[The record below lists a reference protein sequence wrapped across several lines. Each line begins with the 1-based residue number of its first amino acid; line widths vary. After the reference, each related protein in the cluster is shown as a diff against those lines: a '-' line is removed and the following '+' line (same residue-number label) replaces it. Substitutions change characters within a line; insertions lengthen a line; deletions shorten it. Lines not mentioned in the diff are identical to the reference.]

1 MSEWDYLPTP
11 YETLVESETKHSL
24 LILMSIGCLLE
35 GKVIHPI
42 DVFEIAKNNSNFNDL
57 LNREV
62 KSECYIRKDKIV
74 FSGKTKFTILYAGE
88 DDMTKIFSIDY
99 FLPFNHQSDF
109 QGQRLLYVHPEM

>member
-62 KSECYIRKDKIV
+62 ESEGIVELIRTLLQYEELRSQKKRDRLIEIIREYAKRNGTKD
-74 FSGKTKFTILYAGE
+74 L
-88 DDMTKIFSIDY
+88 
-99 FLPFNHQSDF
+99 
-109 QGQRLLYVHPEM
+109 

>member
-24 LILMSIGCLLE
+24 LIMMSIGCLLE

-42 DVFEIAKNNSNFNDL
+42 DVFEIAKNNSNFNEL

-62 KSECYIRKDKIV
+62 ESEGIVELIRTLLQYEELRSQKKRDRLIEIV
-74 FSGKTKFTILYAGE
+74 REYAKRNGTKNI
-88 DDMTKIFSIDY
+88 
-99 FLPFNHQSDF
+99 
-109 QGQRLLYVHPEM
+109 

>member
-24 LILMSIGCLLE
+24 LIMMSIGCLLE

-62 KSECYIRKDKIV
+62 KSEGIVELIRTLLQYEELRSQKKRDSLIEIIREYAKRNGTKD
-74 FSGKTKFTILYAGE
+74 L
-88 DDMTKIFSIDY
+88 
-99 FLPFNHQSDF
+99 
-109 QGQRLLYVHPEM
+109 

>member
-24 LILMSIGCLLE
+24 LIMMSIGCLLE

-42 DVFEIAKNNSNFNDL
+42 DVFDIAKNNSNFNDL

-62 KSECYIRKDKIV
+62 KSEGIVELIRTLLQYEELRSQKKRDRLIEIIREYAKRNGTKD
-74 FSGKTKFTILYAGE
+74 L
-88 DDMTKIFSIDY
+88 
-99 FLPFNHQSDF
+99 
-109 QGQRLLYVHPEM
+109 

>member
-11 YETLVESETKHSL
+11 YETLVENETKHSL

-62 KSECYIRKDKIV
+62 KSEGIVELMRTLLQYEELRSQKKRDRLIEVLKEYVERNRTKD
-74 FSGKTKFTILYAGE
+74 L
-88 DDMTKIFSIDY
+88 
-99 FLPFNHQSDF
+99 
-109 QGQRLLYVHPEM
+109 

>member
-24 LILMSIGCLLE
+24 LIMMSIGCLLE

-62 KSECYIRKDKIV
+62 KREGIVELIRTLLQYEELRSQKKRDRLIEIIREYAKRNGTKD
-74 FSGKTKFTILYAGE
+74 L
-88 DDMTKIFSIDY
+88 
-99 FLPFNHQSDF
+99 
-109 QGQRLLYVHPEM
+109 

>member
-24 LILMSIGCLLE
+24 LIVMSIGCLLE

-57 LNREV
+57 LNSEV
-62 KSECYIRKDKIV
+62 KSDGIV
-74 FSGKTKFTILYAGE
+74 EMMRALLQYEDLRSQKKRERLIEIIKNYAKRNGTKNL
-88 DDMTKIFSIDY
+88 
-99 FLPFNHQSDF
+99 
-109 QGQRLLYVHPEM
+109 

>member
-24 LILMSIGCLLE
+24 LIVMSIGCLLE

-42 DVFEIAKNNSNFNDL
+42 EVFEIAEKNSEYNKL

-62 KSECYIRKDKIV
+62 QRDGILEIIRTLLQYEDLRSQKKRDRLIQIIRDYAKRNGTKD
-74 FSGKTKFTILYAGE
+74 L
-88 DDMTKIFSIDY
+88 
-99 FLPFNHQSDF
+99 
-109 QGQRLLYVHPEM
+109 

>member
-11 YETLVESETKHSL
+11 YETLVENETKHSL

-42 DVFEIAKNNSNFNDL
+42 DVFEIAKNNSNFDIL

-62 KSECYIRKDKIV
+62 ESDGIVEMMRALLQYEDLRSQKKRDRLIEIIKNYAKRNGTKD
-74 FSGKTKFTILYAGE
+74 L
-88 DDMTKIFSIDY
+88 
-99 FLPFNHQSDF
+99 
-109 QGQRLLYVHPEM
+109 

>member
-11 YETLVESETKHSL
+11 YETLVENETKHSL

-42 DVFEIAKNNSNFNDL
+42 DDFEIAKNNSNFNDL

-62 KSECYIRKDKIV
+62 KSEGIVELMRTLLQYEELRSQKKRDRLIEVLKEYVERNRTKD
-74 FSGKTKFTILYAGE
+74 L
-88 DDMTKIFSIDY
+88 
-99 FLPFNHQSDF
+99 
-109 QGQRLLYVHPEM
+109 

>member
-24 LILMSIGCLLE
+24 LIVMSIGCLLE

-42 DVFEIAKNNSNFNDL
+42 EVFEIAEKNSDYNKL

-62 KSECYIRKDKIV
+62 QRDGILEILRTLLQYEDLRSQKKRDRLIQIIKDYAKRN
-74 FSGKTKFTILYAGE
+74 GTKDL
-88 DDMTKIFSIDY
+88 
-99 FLPFNHQSDF
+99 
-109 QGQRLLYVHPEM
+109 

>member
-24 LILMSIGCLLE
+24 LIMMSIGCLLE

-62 KSECYIRKDKIV
+62 ESDGIVELIRTLLQYEELRSQKKRDRLIEIIREYAKRNGTKD
-74 FSGKTKFTILYAGE
+74 L
-88 DDMTKIFSIDY
+88 
-99 FLPFNHQSDF
+99 
-109 QGQRLLYVHPEM
+109 

>member
-11 YETLVESETKHSL
+11 YETLVENETKHSL
-24 LILMSIGCLLE
+24 LIIMSIGCLLE

-62 KSECYIRKDKIV
+62 KSEGIVELMRTLLQYEELRSQKKRDRLIEVLKEYVERNRTKD
-74 FSGKTKFTILYAGE
+74 L
-88 DDMTKIFSIDY
+88 
-99 FLPFNHQSDF
+99 
-109 QGQRLLYVHPEM
+109 

>member
-24 LILMSIGCLLE
+24 LIMMSIGCLLE

-62 KSECYIRKDKIV
+62 ESEGIVELIRTLLQYEELRSQKKRDRLIEIIREYAKRNGTKD
-74 FSGKTKFTILYAGE
+74 L
-88 DDMTKIFSIDY
+88 
-99 FLPFNHQSDF
+99 
-109 QGQRLLYVHPEM
+109 

>member
-24 LILMSIGCLLE
+24 LIMMSIGCLLE

-42 DVFEIAKNNSNFNDL
+42 DVFDIAKNNSNFNDL

-62 KSECYIRKDKIV
+62 ESEGIVEVIRTLLQYEELRSQKKRDRLIEIIREYAKRNGTKD
-74 FSGKTKFTILYAGE
+74 L
-88 DDMTKIFSIDY
+88 
-99 FLPFNHQSDF
+99 
-109 QGQRLLYVHPEM
+109 

>member
-11 YETLVESETKHSL
+11 YETLVENETKHSL

-62 KSECYIRKDKIV
+62 ESEGIVELIRTLLQYEEVRSQKKRDRLIEIIREYAKRNGTKD
-74 FSGKTKFTILYAGE
+74 L
-88 DDMTKIFSIDY
+88 
-99 FLPFNHQSDF
+99 
-109 QGQRLLYVHPEM
+109 

>member
-11 YETLVESETKHSL
+11 YETLVENETKHSL

-42 DVFEIAKNNSNFNDL
+42 DVFEIAKNNSNFDIL

-62 KSECYIRKDKIV
+62 ESEGIVELMRTLLQYEELRSQKKRERLIEIIREYAKRNGTKD
-74 FSGKTKFTILYAGE
+74 L
-88 DDMTKIFSIDY
+88 
-99 FLPFNHQSDF
+99 
-109 QGQRLLYVHPEM
+109 

>member
-24 LILMSIGCLLE
+24 LIMMSIGCLLE

-42 DVFEIAKNNSNFNDL
+42 DVFEIAKNNSNFNIL

-62 KSECYIRKDKIV
+62 KSEGIVELIRTLLQYEELRSQKKRDRLIEIIQEYAKRNGTKD
-74 FSGKTKFTILYAGE
+74 L
-88 DDMTKIFSIDY
+88 
-99 FLPFNHQSDF
+99 
-109 QGQRLLYVHPEM
+109 

>member
-24 LILMSIGCLLE
+24 LIVMSIGCLLE

-42 DVFEIAKNNSNFNDL
+42 EVFEIAEKNSDYNKL

-62 KSECYIRKDKIV
+62 
-74 FSGKTKFTILYAGE
+74 
-88 DDMTKIFSIDY
+88 
-99 FLPFNHQSDF
+99 QSDGILEMIRTLL
-109 QGQRLLYVHPEM
+109 QYEDLRSQKKRDRLIQIIKDYARRNGTKDL